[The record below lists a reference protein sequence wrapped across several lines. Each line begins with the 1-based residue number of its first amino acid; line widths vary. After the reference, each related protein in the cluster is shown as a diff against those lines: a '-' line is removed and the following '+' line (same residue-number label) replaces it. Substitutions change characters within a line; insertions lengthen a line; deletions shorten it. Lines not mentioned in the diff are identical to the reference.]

1 MLGFFCVCVL
11 ILRFNQRNAGWRRQ
25 CPVNERLR
33 LHTEGQRAHI
43 RNTVLPHVSA
53 LSPQQSLWNYCWL
66 VQAEPKY
73 HFTRSSLQKSKSVSP
88 FKAQS
93 GEQWEKKKQ
102 PGIRAQPCRVDNPS
116 LSLAWGKQL
125 PGAFQYTDVASFLHS
140 FFSNISSAI
149 PLIYIGTSLFLQA
162 EQPLHLKSNHINVSG
177 LSTSSTWQETSL
189 YSSTPC
195 QTF

>member
-1 MLGFFCVCVL
+1 MCVCLSYVL
-11 ILRFNQRNAGWRRQ
+11 IRETLAGWGSAQLTRGCGCTRKDRELTSEIRCCHVCRP
-25 CPVNERLR
+25 CPHNSHSEIIADWFEQSPNTISLVYHYKNQSVFPHSR
-33 LHTEGQRAHI
+33 HRAES
-43 RNTVLPHVSA
+43 N
-53 LSPQQSLWNYCWL
+53 
-66 VQAEPKY
+66 
-73 HFTRSSLQKSKSVSP
+73 
-88 FKAQS
+88 
-93 GEQWEKKKQ
+93 GKKNQ

-125 PGAFQYTDVASFLHS
+125 PGAFQYTDVASFLHL

-149 PLIYIGTSLFLQA
+149 PLIYTGTSLFSQA

-195 QTF
+195 